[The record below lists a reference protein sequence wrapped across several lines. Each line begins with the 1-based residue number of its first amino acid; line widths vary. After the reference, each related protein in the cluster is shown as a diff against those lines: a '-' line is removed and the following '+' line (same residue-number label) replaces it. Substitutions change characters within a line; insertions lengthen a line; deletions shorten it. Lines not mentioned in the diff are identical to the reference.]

1 MSNTIV
7 ILGNGFDIDLGWKTS
22 YKVFLTSNKFSIM
35 GEPRYVMKYTKELFR
50 RMGNNWYDL
59 EGFMR
64 ECIEKATEEDI
75 DVLNDFWNLCRDK
88 IYDYLTP
95 QNDEQQQIF
104 NTNLKSCAYLFLR
117 SISDAKVF
125 SFNYTLPYS
134 LTHLPE
140 HEITYMHGALEHGLS
155 WADIKFGIDLHVKN
169 SLAWTDKLKP
179 YLKAYGSNKKDVLMT
194 AVKNAN
200 NIIIF
205 GHSMGITDSDYFEP
219 IFTNIIDGRLSKKDI
234 FFITKNTF
242 TMQGIKDNMSEYG
255 IDYNKLLFAANK
267 CKNIY
272 TKNGVDNID
281 FQEIIK
287 FV

>member
-22 YKVFLTSNKFSIM
+22 YKDFLTSNKFSIM

-64 ECIEKATEEDI
+64 ECIEKATEEDL
-75 DVLNDFWNLCRDK
+75 DVLNDFWNICRDK

-95 QNDEQQQIF
+95 KGDKHQQIF
-104 NTNLKSCAYLFLR
+104 ETNTNSCAYLFLQK
-117 SISDAKVF
+117 ISDAKVF

-134 LTHLPE
+134 ITHLPE
-140 HEITYMHGALEHGLS
+140 HKISYMHGSLEHGLS
-155 WADIKFGIDLHVKN
+155 WADIKLGIDLHVKN

-179 YLKAYGSNKKDVLMT
+179 YLKAYGSDKKDALLST
-194 AVKNAN
+194 IKDADS
-200 NIIIF
+200 IILF

-219 IFTNIIDGRLSKKDI
+219 IFSSIIDGTLSEKDV
-234 FFITKNTF
+234 FFITKNAF
-242 TMQGIKDNMSEYG
+242 SMQCIKENLLSYG
-255 IDYNKLLFAANK
+255 IDYDKLLFAASK
-267 CKNIY
+267 CKCIY
-272 TKNGVDNID
+272 TDNGTNSLD
-281 FQEIIK
+281 FQEVITLI
-287 FV
+287 